1 MRTRVDT
8 DAQIFFDQRP
18 TTGASLTG
26 VPGVDLHHA
35 TTSTFRLVR
44 RVVDQLTPS
53 SIGYALG
60 ETVVLEHPVNIQ
72 VLKRNDAKLVDQ
84 PPTEFVGKISA
95 AVGDALV
102 YLGDHAPPPGSFGRS
117 LLGFAQLPLGF
128 RQSLLIL
135 AEETRIRDMLARTE
149 GGERVKPYVNTNGLW
164 FIGQRLGFNFTS
176 EAGVPVASSSTA
188 NGERLDLA
196 LDRTV
201 ENNLHIANLGQAQ
214 AAVFQLE
221 AELRV
226 GEAIVAT
233 GRPKTRI
240 PWCLTGLHAA
250 EERLERKVNTFLSVL
265 QNLGVRDGQER
276 LLFLPAS
283 EQFVGGVQ
291 IKAFLAFL
299 PSRLA
304 NLKGLVVDPTRGVQ
318 GTLKKTR
325 LGFGRVQ
332 SVLEGLYAHK
342 PIIG

>member
-8 DAQIFFDQRP
+8 NAQIFWNQRP

-26 VPGVDLHHA
+26 VPGVDFHHA
-35 TTSTFRLVR
+35 TTSAFRLVR

-128 RQSLLIL
+128 RQNLLIL

-201 ENNLHIANLGQAQ
+201 ENNLHAANLGQGEAV
-214 AAVFQLE
+214 VFQLE
-221 AELRV
+221 AELGV
-226 GEAIVAT
+226 GEAVIPR
-233 GRPKTRI
+233 GRPEARI
-240 PWCLTGLHAA
+240 PWRLASLDATKEVLKGKVNAVANLLQHLGVNC
-250 EERLERKVNTFLSVL
+250 LERGPFL
-265 QNLGVRDGQER
+265 
-276 LLFLPAS
+276 LPAR
-283 EQFVGGVQ
+283 EHFNRVVEPDV
-291 IKAFLAFL
+291 LLTLL
-299 PSRLA
+299 PGDFT
-304 NLKGLVVDPTRGVQ
+304 NLKRLVVDPTAFVK
-318 GTLKKTR
+318 LLLHEPR
-325 LGFGRVQ
+325 LSLCWVQ
-332 SVLEGLYAHK
+332 SVLE
-342 PIIG
+342 